1 MTKPSIQIEEQLA
14 DPYFCES
21 KGDFHKLCVA
31 TCRLHTDS
39 PEEAQLFATG
49 LRVILHEYLA
59 LVLSQKM
66 RPYEMDKEW
75 VESEL
80 DGFRSTIACMNE
92 YFAKIGLPMY
102 EGENGKMEI
111 DYKKIQEESEKED

>member
-1 MTKPSIQIEEQLA
+1 MTRPSIQIEEQIA
-14 DPYFCES
+14 DPYFCETE
-21 KGDFHKLCVA
+21 GDFHKLCIA
-31 TCRLHTDS
+31 SCRVHSDS
-39 PEEAQLFATG
+39 PEEAEIFVTG

-66 RPYEMDKEW
+66 KPYEMDEEWIEHEKE
-75 VESEL
+75 
-80 DGFRSTIACMNE
+80 GFKSTIACMNE
-92 YFAKIGLPMY
+92 YFTKIGVPMY